1 MGVGSLWTNWK
12 GRSCKSSMGCGRF

>member
-12 GRSCKSSMGCGRF
+12 GTSCKSSVGCGRF

>member
-12 GRSCKSSMGCGRF
+12 GRSCKSSVGCGRF